1 MDAESKNSYFIF
13 LPYTEEIK
21 KANKKVKELPADE
34 WLHGRYEGQ
43 MLLEEMCEY
52 LMSKLSDAGF
62 ESLAPSLDDRFW
74 TNDYD
79 KKYDILFTSNWSER
93 HIAFVC
99 GLGTFG
105 LSKGLIT
112 RKGTAGRFGSI
123 LTDLFLT
130 PDTREYKDVYEY
142 CNMCGICA
150 KKCPSSAIS
159 VENGKD
165 CLPCYEFI
173 EETLRKN
180 YPRYGCGKCQVGV
193 PCESRIPL

>member
-1 MDAESKNSYFIF
+1 
-13 LPYTEEIK
+13 
-21 KANKKVKELPADE
+21 
-34 WLHGRYEGQ
+34 
-43 MLLEEMCEY
+43 
-52 LMSKLSDAGF
+52 
-62 ESLAPSLDDRFW
+62 
-74 TNDYD
+74 
-79 KKYDILFTSNWSER
+79 
-93 HIAFVC
+93 
-99 GLGTFG
+99 LGTFG